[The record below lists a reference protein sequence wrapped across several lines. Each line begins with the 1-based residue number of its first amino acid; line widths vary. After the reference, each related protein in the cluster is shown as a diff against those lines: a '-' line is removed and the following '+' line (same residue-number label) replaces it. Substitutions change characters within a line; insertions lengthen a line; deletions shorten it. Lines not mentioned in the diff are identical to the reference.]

1 MSIGLGIL
9 FGRLVQ
15 ASKILFDEH
24 LHTRLRLS
32 LNAHPIAFGPF
43 VHDILGDDHA
53 NGLTIESG
61 GNRVDVERT
70 FQQIKERVPGGKL
83 NE

>member
-24 LHTRLRLS
+24 LQTRMRLS
-32 LNAHPIAFGPF
+32 LNAYPIAFGPF
-43 VHDILGDDHA
+43 GHDILGDDHA

-61 GNRVDVERT
+61 GNRVDVART
-70 FQQIKERVPGGKL
+70 FQQIKERIPGSKL
-83 NE
+83 NK

>member
-15 ASKILFDEH
+15 ASKILFDDH
-24 LHTRLRLS
+24 LHTSMRPS
-32 LNAHPIAFGPF
+32 FNAHPIAFGPF
-43 VHDILGDDHA
+43 GHHFLGDNHA

-61 GNRVDVERT
+61 GNRVDVART
-70 FQQIKERVPGGKL
+70 FQQIKERIPGGKL
-83 NE
+83 NK